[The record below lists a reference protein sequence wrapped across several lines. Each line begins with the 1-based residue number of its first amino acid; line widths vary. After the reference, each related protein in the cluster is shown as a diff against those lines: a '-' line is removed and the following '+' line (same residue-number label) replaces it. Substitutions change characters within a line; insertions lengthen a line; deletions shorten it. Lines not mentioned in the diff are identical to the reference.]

1 MVLGHADTAVYH
13 FFKKGIIMVRHALSA
28 LLFTGAISV
37 ALTVPAAAPANAAD
51 DDNLII
57 QNTGNLKCLQPAGG
71 SVDNGAP
78 IVQEPCDPT
87 NDAQKWVRQFNGDFT
102 NRLVNK
108 HSLKCLDARGGATN
122 GTPVQQWTCNSI
134 SNEKWA
140 AANFLPAVT
149 QVVSRVSNTTSH
161 CLDNPSQGTA
171 DGAPMQIFA
180 CNTTPAQVWFVG
192 S

>member
-1 MVLGHADTAVYH
+1 MTRPRLSVLV
-13 FFKKGIIMVRHALSA
+13 L
-28 LLFTGAISV
+28 TGAVSA
-37 ALTVPAAAPANAAD
+37 ALGLVAAAPANAA

-57 QNTGNLKCLQPAGG
+57 QNTGNLKCLQPVGG
-71 SVDNGAP
+71 SVDDGAP
-78 IVQEPCDPT
+78 IVQEPCDAT
-87 NDAQKWVRQFNGDFT
+87 NDAQKWFRKFNGDFT
-102 NRLVNK
+102 NRFVNK

-140 AANFLPAVT
+140 AANSLPAVT

-161 CLDNPSQGTA
+161 CLDNPLQGTEN
-171 DGAPMQIFA
+171 GAPMQIFA